1 MTDNNED
8 FMFGFSFTDSPE
20 VPAEPAAPS
29 FDVEEYKDLIRKD
42 IEGRLDDVE
51 DLIIPLLVNLKGDAE
66 KDYIYWPAENRI
78 PALESQIEKIKEI
91 TQ

>member
-42 IEGRLDDVE
+42 IEAD
-51 DLIIPLLVNLKGDAE
+51 
-66 KDYIYWPAENRI
+66 
-78 PALESQIEKIKEI
+78 
-91 TQ
+91 